1 MNDRQFLWG
10 LSGGRERIRHCG
22 RLLVRSGN
30 KRGPTN
36 AGWPVFALLTAFQVG
51 GCAALLWA
59 AVRLRRK
66 SRFRASELGQV
77 DERQRAETRHMMTGF
92 LWTVVGQAV
101 LIGFAVLGCVL
112 AHAESLIWPSIG
124 LVVSLHLI
132 PLARIF
138 HVRAY
143 YLTAGAGSIISL
155 IAFTG
160 LTDPYRLA
168 CHCGGMAA
176 VMWGSAAYLLLNADR
191 IADRAMRESWAV

>member
-1 MNDRQFLWG
+1 MKERQFLGG
-10 LSGGRERIRHCG
+10 LSGGVSVFAIAG
-22 RLLVRSGN
+22 AFWFGLGISAV
-30 KRGPTN
+30 PTN
-36 AGWPVFALLTAFQVG
+36 AAWQIFALLTAFQVG

-66 SRFRASELGQV
+66 SRFTASDPGQV
-77 DERQRAETRHMMTGF
+77 DERQKAETRHIMTGF
-92 LWTVVGQAV
+92 RWTVAGQAV
-101 LIGFAVLGCVL
+101 LIGSAVLWCVL
-112 AHAESLIWPSIG
+112 AHAEPQIWPSIG

-143 YLTAGAGSIISL
+143 YLTAGAGSIVSL

-168 CHCGGMAA
+168 CLCAGMAV
-176 VMWGSAAYLLLNADR
+176 VMWVSAVYLLSNADR
-191 IADRAMRESWAV
+191 ITNRAMREPWAV

>member
-10 LSGGRERIRHCG
+10 LSGGVSAFAIAG
-22 RLLVRSGN
+22 AFWFGLGISAV
-30 KRGPTN
+30 PTT
-36 AGWPVFALLTAFQVG
+36 AGWPVFALLTAFQAG
-51 GCAALLWA
+51 GCAALLWT

-66 SRFRASELGQV
+66 SRFRASELRQV

-92 LWTVVGQAV
+92 RWTVAGQMI

-112 AHAESLIWPSIG
+112 AHAEPLIWPSIG

-155 IAFTG
+155 VAFTG

-168 CHCGGMAA
+168 CLCGGMAV
-176 VMWGSAAYLLLNADR
+176 VMWVSAVYLLSNADR
-191 IADRAMRESWAV
+191 IADRAMREPWAV